1 MRDSASRPLFLPYA
15 TGKTCRLG
23 LENHSP
29 LMQRCIHIAIYI
41 VLNIGKIKIKVRLGK
56 RYGIII
62 NINTY
67 ILTNMTVRI
76 G

>member
-1 MRDSASRPLFLPYA
+1 
-15 TGKTCRLG
+15 
-23 LENHSP
+23 
-29 LMQRCIHIAIYI
+29 MQGCIHIAIYI
-41 VLNIGKIKIKVRLGK
+41 VLNIRKIKIKVLLSK

-67 ILTNMTVRI
+67 ILTNTATSI

>member
-1 MRDSASRPLFLPYA
+1 
-15 TGKTCRLG
+15 
-23 LENHSP
+23 
-29 LMQRCIHIAIYI
+29 MQRYIHIAIYI
-41 VLNIGKIKIKVRLGK
+41 VLDISKIKIKVRHNK

-67 ILTNMTVRI
+67 ILTNKATRI

>member
-1 MRDSASRPLFLPYA
+1 
-15 TGKTCRLG
+15 
-23 LENHSP
+23 
-29 LMQRCIHIAIYI
+29 MQRYIHIAIYI
-41 VLNIGKIKIKVRLGK
+41 VLDISKIKIKVRHSK

-67 ILTNMTVRI
+67 ILTNAATRI